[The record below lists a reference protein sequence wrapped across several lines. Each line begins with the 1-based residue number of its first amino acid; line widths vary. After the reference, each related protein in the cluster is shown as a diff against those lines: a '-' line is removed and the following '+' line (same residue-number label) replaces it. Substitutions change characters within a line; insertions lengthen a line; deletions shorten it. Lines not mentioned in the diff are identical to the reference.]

1 MKSWE
6 NTQNINHTSS
16 EYSLKPK
23 NSFIGRLLDLIL
35 KNDTQDSESGKK
47 PVEENFSRS
56 ASTNFSQTQPMSPKL
71 KPISIKFNSPASE
84 SLNLLIPCTNCNNLV
99 PTDEIDAHSDICHYV
114 KTEVSLLEKNPNP
127 YQKVDSKLKKLCEN
141 IIKIKKDKDED
152 EGKPSSRTLSIQKDI
167 STITLLHEYITS
179 ALDLCYL
186 NHKTVVALKN
196 LIINIDSLILGHKGH
211 ISSLILLER
220 AKVLVLEKYNI
231 IREDIRKKKE
241 SEKINSRTSNQYS
254 HVSIKEE
261 MEEIKKEIENE
272 LKKKQCVDVERDS
285 IKRKVNAF
293 KKMTEKENQTPIN
306 QNEILEKSCDSGK
319 DEKSDLEDFKEKNN
333 KIFKDVNI
341 INEITSDVESDCS
354 LRKSSS
360 SFFTNSTISNRDNL
374 MSDYSSNR
382 ETIDSDADQTPHL
395 GNIRVTPFITQNTE
409 KGYKDF
415 VKIFLKIKFEKLGH
429 RHLGQRIPEK
439 AIWKEIQKHKIP
451 FEKWAETIEKEMN
464 NPEKYN
470 ENIKSKNYK

>member
-1 MKSWE
+1 
-6 NTQNINHTSS
+6 
-16 EYSLKPK
+16 
-23 NSFIGRLLDLIL
+23 
-35 KNDTQDSESGKK
+35 
-47 PVEENFSRS
+47 
-56 ASTNFSQTQPMSPKL
+56 MSPKL
-71 KPISIKFNSPASE
+71 KVKSIKFNSPASE
-84 SLNLLIPCTNCNNLV
+84 SLNLLIPCTNCNNLI
-99 PTDEIDAHSDICHYV
+99 PTDEIDPHSDICHYV
-114 KTEVSLLEKNPNP
+114 KSEVSLIEQNPNP
-127 YQKVDSKLKKLCEN
+127 YQKVDGKLKKLCEN
-141 IIKIKKDKDED
+141 IIKIKKDQE
-152 EGKPSSRTLSIQKDI
+152 EGIGSSRALSIQKDI

-241 SEKINSRTSNQYS
+241 TEKINSRTSNQYS

-272 LKKKQCVDVERDS
+272 LKKKKCADVERDS

-293 KKMTEKENQTPIN
+293 KKMTEVQTPKN
-306 QNEILEKSCDSGK
+306 QNEILEKSCDSSR
-319 DEKSDLEDFKEKNN
+319 DEKSDLEDIKENN
-333 KIFKDVNI
+333 RIFKDVNVI
-341 INEITSDVESDCS
+341 SEITSDVESDCS

-382 ETIDSDADQTPHL
+382 ETIDSDVDQSPHL
-395 GNIRVTPFITQNTE
+395 GNISVTPFITQTTE

-415 VKIFLKIKFEKLGH
+415 VKIFLKIKFEKLGY

-439 AIWKEIQKHKIP
+439 AIWKEIQKNKIP
-451 FEKWAETIEKEMN
+451 FDKWPETIEKEMN

-470 ENIKSKNYK
+470 DNLKSKNYR